1 MHFTRNDG
9 SQNMFVYQQT
19 FNVLE
24 IKKNTKILNN
34 TLLVGNQLEY
44 IILDLQH

>member
-1 MHFTRNDG
+1 MHFTSNDG
-9 SQNMFVYQQT
+9 SQNMFVYQRT

-24 IKKNTKILNN
+24 IKKKTKVLNN
-34 TLLVGNQLEY
+34 ILLVGNQLEY